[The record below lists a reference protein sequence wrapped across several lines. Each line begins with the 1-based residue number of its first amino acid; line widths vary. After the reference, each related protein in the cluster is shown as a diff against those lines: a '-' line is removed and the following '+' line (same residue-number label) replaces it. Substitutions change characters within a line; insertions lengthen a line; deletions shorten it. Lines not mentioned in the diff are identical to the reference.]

1 MSPAT
6 RALIWKAWLESKA
19 RFIAAAII
27 LAILG
32 VSTVLR
38 APATIAGWERIH
50 RGEQMSYPLYIWL
63 SLPHGFLQFLW
74 IIAAVILG
82 LGGLLREDAVGSTG
96 FSLGLPVSRR
106 KHVLTR
112 AAVGASEAVA
122 LGFIP
127 GLIVV
132 ILSPLIQRS
141 YPLSQALMFATI
153 FVLAGLVFFALGFLL
168 SHILRG
174 EYAAPAVALAAIA
187 AFYILTKLPNLEP
200 LSVFDAMDGKRV
212 LVGRTFYLG
221 TEFPIL
227 QIATSLVLAGCF
239 ILLSIERVKTRDF

>member
-1 MSPAT
+1 MSTST
-6 RALIWKAWLESKA
+6 RTLIWKAWLESRA
-19 RFIAAAII
+19 RFTAAAII

-38 APATIAGWERIH
+38 APATIAGWESVH

-82 LGGLLREDAVGSTG
+82 LGGLLREDAAGSTG
-96 FSLGLPVSRR
+96 FSLALPVSRS

-112 AAVGASEAVA
+112 AAVGAIEAIV

-127 GLIVV
+127 GLLVV
-132 ILSPLIQRS
+132 LLSPLIGRAF
-141 YPLSQALMFATI
+141 PLSQALMFATM

-168 SHILRG
+168 SHVLRG
-174 EYAAPAVALAAIA
+174 EYAAPAVGLAAIA
-187 AFYILTKLPNLEP
+187 AFYILTKLPSLEF

-212 LVGRTFYLG
+212 LVGYSFFLG
-221 TEFPIL
+221 SQFPIV
-227 QIATSLVLAGCF
+227 QIAASLTIGIALIA
-239 ILLSIERVKTRDF
+239 LSVARVKARDF

>member
-1 MSPAT
+1 MST
-6 RALIWKAWLESKA
+6 STKALIRKAWLESKA
-19 RFIAAAII
+19 RFTAAAIV
-27 LAILG
+27 LGILG

-38 APATIAGWERIH
+38 APATIAGWERVH

-82 LGGLLREDAVGSTG
+82 LGGLLREDAAGSTG
-96 FSLGLPVSRR
+96 FSLGLPVSRS

-112 AAVGASEAVA
+112 AAVGAAEAVV

-132 ILSPLIQRS
+132 IMSPLIHRS
-141 YPLSQALMFATI
+141 FPLSQALMFATM

-168 SHILRG
+168 SHVLRG
-174 EYAAPAVALAAIA
+174 EYGAPAVGLAGIA
-187 AFYILTKLPNLEP
+187 AFYILTKLPSLER

-212 LVGRTFYLG
+212 LVGHTFFLG
-221 TEFPIL
+221 SQFPAVQIL
-227 QIATSLVLAGCF
+227 ASLILAACF
-239 ILLSIERVKTRDF
+239 ILLSIARVKARDF

>member
-1 MSPAT
+1 MSVST
-6 RALIWKAWLESKA
+6 RALLRKSWLESKA
-19 RFIAAAII
+19 RFIAAAIV

-38 APATIAGWERIH
+38 APATIAGFERIH

-82 LGGLLREDAVGSTG
+82 LGGLLREEASGSTG

-112 AAVGASEAVA
+112 AAVGAAEAIA

-132 ILSPLIQRS
+132 VLSPLIHRS
-141 YPLSQALMFATI
+141 YPLSQAVTFATM

-168 SHILRG
+168 SHVLRG
-174 EYAAPAVALAAIA
+174 EYGAPAVGLAAIA
-187 AFYILTKLPNLEP
+187 AFYILTKLPSLQF

-212 LVGRTFYLG
+212 LVGHTFYLG
-221 TEFPIL
+221 NQFPVVQIATSL
-227 QIATSLVLAGCF
+227 IIATSLVL
-239 ILLSIERVKTRDF
+239 LSVLRADARDF

>member
-1 MSPAT
+1 MSRST
-6 RALIWKAWLESKA
+6 WALLRKSWLESKA
-19 RFIAAAII
+19 RFISAAIV

-38 APATIAGWERIH
+38 APATIAGFERIH

-74 IIAAVILG
+74 IIAAVLLG
-82 LGGLLREDAVGSTG
+82 LGGLLREDAAGSTG
-96 FSLGLPVSRR
+96 FTLGLPVSRK

-112 AAVGASEAVA
+112 AAIGAAEAIA

-132 ILSPLIQRS
+132 ILSPLIGRS
-141 YPLSQALMFATI
+141 YPLSQALTFATM
-153 FVLAGLVFFALGFLL
+153 FGLAGLVFFALGFLL
-168 SHILRG
+168 SHLLRG
-174 EYAAPAVALAAIA
+174 EYAAPAIGLAGIA
-187 AFYILTKLPNLEP
+187 AFYILTKLPRLEF

-212 LVGRTFYLG
+212 LVGHTFYLG
-221 TEFPIL
+221 NEFPIV
-227 QIATSLVLAGCF
+227 QITTSLLIAAVLV
-239 ILLSIERVKTRDF
+239 LLSVLRANARDF

>member
-1 MSPAT
+1 MST
-6 RALIWKAWLESKA
+6 STNALIRKAWLESKA
-19 RFIAAAII
+19 RFVATAIV

-38 APATIAGWERIH
+38 APATIAGFERIH

-82 LGGLLREDAVGSTG
+82 LGGLLREDAIGSAG

-106 KHVLTR
+106 THVLTR
-112 AAVGASEAVA
+112 AAVGAAEAVA

-132 ILSPLIQRS
+132 ILSPLIHRS
-141 YPLSQALMFATI
+141 YPLSQALMFGAM
-153 FVLAGLVFFALGFLL
+153 FVLAGLVFFAVGFLL
-168 SHILRG
+168 SHLLRG
-174 EYAAPAVALAAIA
+174 EYSAPAVGLAAIA
-187 AFYILTKLPNLEP
+187 AFYILTKLPSLEF

-212 LVGRTFYLG
+212 LVGHTFFLG
-221 TEFPIL
+221 SEFPIA
-227 QIATSLVLAGCF
+227 QIVTSLIIAAAFVV
-239 ILLSIERVKTRDF
+239 LSIARVNARDF

>member
-1 MSPAT
+1 MSTST

-19 RFIAAAII
+19 RFTAAAII

-74 IIAAVILG
+74 VIAAVILG
-82 LGGLLREDAVGSTG
+82 LGGLLREDAAGSTG

-106 KHVLTR
+106 AHVLTR
-112 AAVGASEAVA
+112 AGVGAAEAIV

-132 ILSPLIQRS
+132 ILSP
-141 YPLSQALMFATI
+141 
-153 FVLAGLVFFALGFLL
+153 
-168 SHILRG
+168 
-174 EYAAPAVALAAIA
+174 
-187 AFYILTKLPNLEP
+187 
-200 LSVFDAMDGKRV
+200 
-212 LVGRTFYLG
+212 
-221 TEFPIL
+221 
-227 QIATSLVLAGCF
+227 
-239 ILLSIERVKTRDF
+239 

>member
-1 MSPAT
+1 MSKSTAM
-6 RALIWKAWLESKA
+6 LIRKAWLESKA
-19 RFIAAAII
+19 RFTASAIV
-27 LAILG
+27 LTILG
-32 VSTVLR
+32 LSTVVR

-74 IIAAVILG
+74 VIAAVILG
-82 LGGLLREDAVGSTG
+82 LGGLLREDALGSSG
-96 FSLGLPVSRR
+96 FSLSLPVSRR
-106 KHVLTR
+106 RHVLTR
-112 AAVGASEAVA
+112 AAVGTAEAIA

-141 YPLSQALMFATI
+141 YPLSEALMFATM
-153 FVLAGLVFFALGFLL
+153 FVLAGLIFYALGFLL

-174 EYAAPAVALAAIA
+174 EYAAPGVALAAIA
-187 AFYILTKLPNLEP
+187 AFYVFTKLPRFEFLN
-200 LSVFDAMDGKRV
+200 VFDAMDGKRV

-221 TEFPIL
+221 SEFPVASIT
-227 QIATSLVLAGCF
+227 ASLIVASAL
-239 ILLSIERVKTRDF
+239 IVLSIVRVNARDF